1 MQDQQLRVSLED
13 LGRQSPQP
21 KAAEGMHEVLLG
33 IGRHLNNATLALKT
47 IYDRLLAIEHQTK
60 WPRSQGFRR
69 YLLGI
74 CIGVAATLVWL
85 SYGDEAKQII
95 ATNASKLAWSPDTKR
110 LIASWVAPENASARS
125 SPPVTPQPAPVAQTA
140 QAAVA
145 PKAPVASSIDPDQ
158 VHQMA
163 VDLAALRRI
172 VEQLATGQDQMA
184 REITGL
190 QTTNEQILE
199 KIVPAAPPPL
209 PIAAPA
215 HKPTPIGPPRSRV
228 PIPPHEPPF
237 YGPPPYGP
245 PPYEPPPYGPP
256 YQ

>member
-1 MQDQQLRVSLED
+1 MQDQQLRVSLDD
-13 LGRQSPQP
+13 LGRPSPQQKP
-21 KAAEGMHEVLLG
+21 AEGMHEVLLG

-47 IYDRLLAIEHQTK
+47 IYDRLVAIEHQTK
-60 WPRSQGFRR
+60 RSGSRGFGR

-74 CIGVAATLVWL
+74 CIGVAATLAWL
-85 SYGDEAKQII
+85 SYGDAAKQII
-95 ATNASKLAWSPDTKR
+95 ATNASKLGWSPDTKR
-110 LIASWVAPENASARS
+110 LIASWVGPENASARS
-125 SPPVTPQPAPVAQTA
+125 SAPVTPQPAPVAQTA
-140 QAAVA
+140 PAAVA
-145 PKAPVASSIDPDQ
+145 PKVPVAPSIDPDQ

-163 VDLAALRRI
+163 LDLAALRHI

-190 QTTNEQILE
+190 QTSDQQILE
-199 KIVPAAPPPL
+199 KIVPASPPPL

-215 HKPTPIGPPRSRV
+215 HRPAPIGPPRSRA
-228 PIPPHEPPF
+228 PIPP

-245 PPYEPPPYGPP
+245 PPYGPPPYGPP

>member
-1 MQDQQLRVSLED
+1 MQDQQLRVSLDD
-13 LGRQSPQP
+13 LGRPSPQQKP
-21 KAAEGMHEVLLG
+21 AEGMHEVLLG

-47 IYDRLLAIEHQTK
+47 IYDRLVAIEHQTK
-60 WPRSQGFRR
+60 RSGSRGFGR

-74 CIGVAATLVWL
+74 CIGVSVTLAWL
-85 SYGDEAKQII
+85 RRRRIAKQII
-95 ATNASKLAWSPDTKR
+95 ATNASKLGWSPDTKR
-110 LIASWVAPENASARS
+110 LIASWVGPENASARS
-125 SPPVTPQPAPVAQTA
+125 SAPVTPQPAPVAQTA
-140 QAAVA
+140 PAAVA
-145 PKAPVASSIDPDQ
+145 PKVPVAPSIDPDQ

-163 VDLAALRRI
+163 LDLAALRHI

-190 QTTNEQILE
+190 QTSDQQILE
-199 KIVPAAPPPL
+199 KIVPASPPPL

-215 HKPTPIGPPRSRV
+215 HRPTPIGPPRSRA

-245 PPYEPPPYGPP
+245 PPYGPP
-256 YQ
+256 

>member
-110 LIASWVAPENASARS
+110 LIASWVAPENASAS
-125 SPPVTPQPAPVAQTA
+125 VVSAGDA
-140 QAAVA
+140 
-145 PKAPVASSIDPDQ
+145 
-158 VHQMA
+158 
-163 VDLAALRRI
+163 
-172 VEQLATGQDQMA
+172 ATGTRCANCASGGRPESA
-184 REITGL
+184 RRLVHRPGSGSS
-190 QTTNEQILE
+190 NGGGSRC
-199 KIVPAAPPPL
+199 AA
-209 PIAAPA
+209 A
-215 HKPTPIGPPRSRV
+215 HR
-228 PIPPHEPPF
+228 
-237 YGPPPYGP
+237 
-245 PPYEPPPYGPP
+245 
-256 YQ
+256 

>member
-1 MQDQQLRVSLED
+1 MQDQQLRVSLDD
-13 LGRQSPQP
+13 LGRPSPQQKP
-21 KAAEGMHEVLLG
+21 AEGMHEVLLG

-47 IYDRLLAIEHQTK
+47 IYDRLVAIEHQTK
-60 WPRSQGFRR
+60 RSGSRGFGR

-74 CIGVAATLVWL
+74 CIGVAASLAWL
-85 SYGDEAKQII
+85 SYGDTAKQII
-95 ATNASKLAWSPDTKR
+95 ATNASKLGWSPDTKR
-110 LIASWVAPENASARS
+110 LIASWVGPENASARS
-125 SPPVTPQPAPVAQTA
+125 SASVMPQPAPVAQTA
-140 QAAVA
+140 PAAVA
-145 PKAPVASSIDPDQ
+145 PRAPVAPSIDPDQ

-163 VDLAALRRI
+163 LDLAALRHI

-190 QTTNEQILE
+190 QTSDQQILE
-199 KIVPAAPPPL
+199 KIGPASPPPL

-215 HKPTPIGPPRSRV
+215 HRPAPIGPPRSRA
-228 PIPPHEPPF
+228 PIPPPPYGPPPYGRPPP

-245 PPYEPPPYGPP
+245 P